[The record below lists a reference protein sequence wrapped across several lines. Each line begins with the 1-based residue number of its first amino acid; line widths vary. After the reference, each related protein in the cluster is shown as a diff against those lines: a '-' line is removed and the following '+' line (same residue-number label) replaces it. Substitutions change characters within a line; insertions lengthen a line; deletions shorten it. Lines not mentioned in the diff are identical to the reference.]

1 MNNKKTIK
9 YGGITLVTFIGT
21 RTILNI
27 IGINNIP
34 VNIYIALIIAALII
48 YFLGVIKSKAVGFMK
63 IYNAIFSFF
72 MLVNCSLIVLSLVL
86 EKYFS
91 YMFESYKDILKIV
104 ILTAFVLFGVTVLLL
119 RIIYERKYKD

>member
-1 MNNKKTIK
+1 MNNKKTIN
-9 YGGITLVTFIGT
+9 YGGITLATFIGT

-48 YFLGVIKSKAVGFMK
+48 YFFGVIKSKAVGFMK

-72 MLVNCSLIVLSLVL
+72 MLVNCSLIVLSLVV

-91 YMFESYKDILKIV
+91 YMFESYKDILKII